1 MRYLMR
7 ISYDGSKYNGFQRL
21 KNKETIQGYLENVL
35 SKINGS
41 KVLVKGAG
49 RTDALVHAYD
59 QCVHFDLEK
68 DFDCE
73 KLKYIVNRLLPLSIS
88 VNTISKVA
96 DDFHARFMVKE
107 KTYLY
112 KIYFGEKD
120 AFLSN
125 YAYHLSYQLDLKL
138 MKEASKEFIGT
149 HDFHNFVSGYRK
161 SYLST
166 INDFKI
172 YKEGN
177 MVYFEVTGKGFYRYM
192 VRSLVGALIMVGSKK
207 KNIIDIHNALANPDL
222 KSTFLIVPGYGLY
235 LQNIK
240 Y

>member
-21 KNKETIQGYLENVL
+21 NNKETIQGWIENVL

-41 KVLVKGAG
+41 KVLIKGAG

-59 QCVHFDLEK
+59 QCLHFDLDKEI
-68 DFDCE
+68 DCD
-73 KLKYIVNRLLPLSIS
+73 KLKYIVNKMLPLTIKVNSIE
-88 VNTISKVA
+88 KVE
-96 DDFHARFMVKE
+96 DNFHARFMVKE

-120 AFLSN
+120 VFLSN
-125 YAYHLSYQLDLKL
+125 YAYYLSYPLDIKL
-138 MKEASKEFIGT
+138 MKEACKEFIGT

-161 SYLST
+161 NYIST

-172 YKEGN
+172 YEEKN
-177 MVYFEVTGKGFYRYM
+177 MLCFLVSGKGFYRYM

-207 KNIIDIHNALANPDL
+207 KKIEDIHNALEYPNI
-222 KSTFLIVPGYGLY
+222 KSNFMIVPGYGLY
-235 LQNIK
+235 LKNIK

>member
-21 KNKETIQGYLENVL
+21 KNNESIQNNIERVL

-41 KVLVKGAG
+41 QVLVKGAG

-59 QCVHFDLEK
+59 QCLHFDLDK
-68 DFDCE
+68 DFDCD
-73 KLKYIVNRLLPLSIS
+73 KLKYIVNRMLPSSIN
-88 VNTISKVA
+88 VNSINKV
-96 DDFHARFMVKE
+96 DKDFHARFMVKE

-120 AFLSN
+120 VFLSN
-125 YAYHLSYQLDLKL
+125 YALHLSYQLDIKL

-149 HDFHNFVSGYRK
+149 HNFHNFVSGYRNN
-161 SYLST
+161 YIST

-172 YKEGN
+172 YEEDN
-177 MVYFEVTGKGFYRYM
+177 ILCFEVRGKSFYRYM
-192 VRSLVGALIMVGSKK
+192 VRSLVGSLIMVGSKK
-207 KNIIDIHNALANPDL
+207 KSIEDIHNALEYPNI
-222 KSTFLIVPGYGLY
+222 KSNFMIVPGYGLY
-235 LQNIK
+235 LKKIK